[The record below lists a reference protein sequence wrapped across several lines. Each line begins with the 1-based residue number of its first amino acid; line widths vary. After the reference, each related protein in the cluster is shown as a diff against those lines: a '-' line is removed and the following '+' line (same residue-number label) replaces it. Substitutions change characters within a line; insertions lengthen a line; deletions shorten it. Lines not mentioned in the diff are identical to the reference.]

1 MLCRAKPPL
10 NTNTALTSLERP
22 HISQSRTENE
32 LSPDH
37 KESSWYTFTF
47 SSWLRQNHGNSVLI
61 CNFLAAMSALLNIIP
76 GLTGPNRVEL
86 RLLTVIMSALIISN
100 KLWLIP
106 QRQPLVWLIEYH
118 EMFTKISA
126 LAVVVM
132 IPTADTDLAEL
143 LYVRDPAVLP
153 LPVSCRLTLS
163 VAAGLYWYLYAI
175 SHCLLCR
182 TARCLS
188 SPLSPHLTAGAVRLS
203 RASGATCA
211 RTGHTAGLVTGYWE
225 HTTQYMGGGRRREE
239 RETLPCN

>member
-1 MLCRAKPPL
+1 MKIYRILNSKFKYIKSLEFNSNVGVTKDRVPEFYELDFIALLLTNNDLAIKSAKFEMLCRAKPSL

-22 HISQSRTENE
+22 LISQSWTENE

-76 GLTGPNRVEL
+76 GLTGPNRGEL

-118 EMFTKISA
+118 EMFTAISA

-143 LYVRDPAVLP
+143 L
-153 LPVSCRLTLS
+153 
-163 VAAGLYWYLYAI
+163 
-175 SHCLLCR
+175 
-182 TARCLS
+182 
-188 SPLSPHLTAGAVRLS
+188 
-203 RASGATCA
+203 
-211 RTGHTAGLVTGYWE
+211 
-225 HTTQYMGGGRRREE
+225 
-239 RETLPCN
+239 